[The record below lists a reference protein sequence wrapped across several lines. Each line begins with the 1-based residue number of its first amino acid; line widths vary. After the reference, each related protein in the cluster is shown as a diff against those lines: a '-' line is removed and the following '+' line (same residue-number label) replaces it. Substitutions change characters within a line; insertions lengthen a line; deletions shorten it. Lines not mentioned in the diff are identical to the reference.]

1 MRTCYP
7 CGRYAETQRKMCF
20 REPVCQDESEL
31 PESAVPD
38 CWGALW
44 MQETPGLPACSAEIG
59 EERHHVRLFRRSLA
73 ESREQLSFFLRDRRG
88 LPAAAAPDCLER
100 GRQNESLRQMNS
112 LKPAFPEHCLS

>member
-1 MRTCYP
+1 
-7 CGRYAETQRKMCF
+7 MCF

-73 ESREQLSFFLRDRRG
+73 ESREQLSFFLQTEEAFQL
-88 LPAAAAPDCLER
+88 LP
-100 GRQNESLRQMNS
+100 LRT
-112 LKPAFPEHCLS
+112 ALSADARMRASVR